1 MFRFIFS
8 ELQQALPY
16 LPNEHSANGGV
27 YEGRITQPVINFL
40 LAKLAFNAEIYTFDD
55 WTRGYKKRPKG
66 KKIHFVVQT
75 ADGASLLNGGTAGE
89 NRSKELNAWE
99 TCIFYCDK
107 LAAEGYGLE
116 ENEIFDSSTYARLLR
131 ENGGSHLVET
141 EHLKPLFRFC
151 YPEVLLMK
159 EKAKVCKGDKASIL
173 FPIPQKCL
181 DLNPKLV
188 QNKGY
193 EKK

>member
-1 MFRFIFS
+1 M
-8 ELQQALPY
+8 
-16 LPNEHSANGGV
+16 
-27 YEGRITQPVINFL
+27 
-40 LAKLAFNAEIYTFDD
+40 
-55 WTRGYKKRPKG
+55 
-66 KKIHFVVQT
+66 
-75 ADGASLLNGGTAGE
+75 
-89 NRSKELNAWE
+89 
-99 TCIFYCDK
+99 
-107 LAAEGYGLE
+107 E

-159 EKAKVCKGDKASIL
+159 EKAKVCKGDNASINLDAVRSSLGLDAVRMNPEKSSHKVAPL

-193 EKK
+193 EKI

>member
-1 MFRFIFS
+1 M
-8 ELQQALPY
+8 
-16 LPNEHSANGGV
+16 
-27 YEGRITQPVINFL
+27 
-40 LAKLAFNAEIYTFDD
+40 
-55 WTRGYKKRPKG
+55 
-66 KKIHFVVQT
+66 
-75 ADGASLLNGGTAGE
+75 
-89 NRSKELNAWE
+89 
-99 TCIFYCDK
+99 
-107 LAAEGYGLE
+107 E
-116 ENEIFDSSTYARLLR
+116 ENEIFNSSTYARLLR

-151 YPEVLLMK
+151 YPDVLLMK

-181 DLNPKLV
+181 DQNPKLV